1 MRLKAGI
8 IAMLLFAK
16 IFNGAAEETS
26 AIVENLFAE
35 PLPAVTNAP
44 PKLLP
49 ALDVQTY
56 RIEGNTVLSPEEF
69 GMLSNYTGK
78 VDFARVREG
87 LDKLQ
92 FHYRDLGFS
101 NVIVTLPE
109 QKFTNGLVR
118 IKIAGIGADTESDL
132 ADAITNLFTAPESRK
147 PTIEVRGYRIEGNT
161 ALPVEEFSFLTN
173 YTGEVSFVR
182 IREGLGKLQLR
193 YRELGF
199 PTISVTLPQQ
209 KLTNGIVRVKVIE
222 GKISDIVVTGNGY
235 YSAENIR
242 RALPSLTTN
251 ILINTKWFQPEL
263 DRANLNQDRQI
274 YPVIAPGLEPG
285 TTELT
290 LKVKDQLPLHGH
302 MAINDYSTPNTP
314 LLRLD
319 TALQYDNLWQRDH
332 QVGIDYNFSP
342 QEMKSGN
349 YNFYDEPMVASYSG
363 YYRLPLGFGQGLRE
377 NYDNLPVTFGYDEAT
392 HRFNLPPATGN
403 PDLIFYASRANS
415 DTPVLYGPLKTIF
428 TNSLAEISQQSAQH
442 TPTINDDAGT
452 RLTMPLRDF
461 LGIKSSVQLGF
472 DYKSYQAETYST
484 NLTYFKLYA
493 IDSFGN
499 RVLVTNQTIRLPS
512 NSQKSLFYLPLS
524 LRWTGTRPDKTGS
537 TSFSV
542 GENFFLQALASARS
556 DFQAAAGSP
565 QAGGNYTTINAGLV
579 RLQNLPGNWSAL
591 FNANGQWASEPL
603 ISNEQFALGGLS
615 GVRGYQAGESYGDTG
630 WRTQFD
636 LRAPPVNVGYFPT
649 QDGEVP
655 AYLRCSVFMDYGEAY
670 RLDSTL
676 AAIRQ
681 WGTGA
686 GFYLTAGSHFDARL
700 TLAYALLATPTTPAG
715 GIQAYFSVGYQ
726 F

>member
-1 MRLKAGI
+1 MF
-8 IAMLLFAK
+8 LFAK
-16 IFNGAAEETS
+16 IISGLAEETHPP
-26 AIVENLFAE
+26 AVIEDLFAA
-35 PLPAVTNAP
+35 PLPAATNAL
-44 PKLLP
+44 PKLVP
-49 ALDVQTY
+49 ALDVKAY
-56 RIEGNTVLSPEEF
+56 RIEGNTVLAPQAF

-78 VDFARVREG
+78 MDVTRVREG

-92 FHYRDLGFS
+92 SLYRESGHAG
-101 NVIVTLPE
+101 ITVTLPE

-118 IKIAGIGADTESDL
+118 VKIVQAGAETGSDL
-132 ADAITNLFTAPESRK
+132 AADITNFFIAPESRK
-147 PTIEVRGYRIEGNT
+147 PTIDVRGYLVEGNT
-161 ALPVEEFSFLTN
+161 ALPVAEFNFLTN
-173 YTGEVSFVR
+173 YIGEVDFAH

-193 YRELGF
+193 YRDLGF

-263 DRANLNQDRQI
+263 DRANLSQDRQI

-290 LKVKDQLPLHGH
+290 LKVKDEFPLHGH
-302 MAINDYSTPNTP
+302 MEINDYSTPNTP

-342 QEMKSGN
+342 QEMKSGS

-377 NYDNLPVTFGYDEAT
+377 NYDNLPVNFGYDEAT

-403 PDLIFYASRANS
+403 PDLIFFASRANS
-415 DTPVLYGPLKTIF
+415 DTPVLFGPLKVIYDNP
-428 TNSLAEISQQSAQH
+428 TNQLAKIYQQSAQH
-442 TPTINDDAGT
+442 SPTINDDAGT
-452 RLTMPLRDF
+452 RLTVPLRDF
-461 LGIKSSVQLGF
+461 FGINSSVQFGF
-472 DYKSYQAETYST
+472 DYKSYQAQNYST
-484 NLTYFKLYA
+484 NLTYFRLYA
-493 IDSFGN
+493 VNPDDPTQVI
-499 RVLVTNQTIRLPS
+499 LVTNQTIRLPN
-512 NSQKSLFYLPLS
+512 NSQNNLYYLPIS
-524 LRWTGTRPDKTGS
+524 LRWGGTRPDKTGS
-537 TSFSV
+537 TSLNVS
-542 GENFFLQALASARS
+542 ENIFLQALASERS
-556 DFQAAAGSP
+556 DFQAVAGSQ

-579 RLQNLPGNWSAL
+579 RLQNLPENWSAL

-603 ISNEQFALGGLS
+603 ISNEQFALGGVN
-615 GVRGYQAGESYGDTG
+615 GVRGYQTGANYGDTG

-636 LRAPPVNVGYFPT
+636 LRAPAVEVGHFPLP
-649 QDGEVP
+649 QGDVP
-655 AYLRCSVFMDYGEAY
+655 AYLRCSAFMDYGEVY
-670 RLDSTL
+670 YLDSTV
-676 AAIRQ
+676 AAIPQ
-681 WGTGA
+681 WGTGL
-686 GFYLTAGSHFDARL
+686 GFYLTAGGHLDARL
-700 TLAYALLATPTTPAG
+700 TVAYALLATPTAPLG
-715 GIQAYFSVGYQ
+715 NIEAYFSVGYQ